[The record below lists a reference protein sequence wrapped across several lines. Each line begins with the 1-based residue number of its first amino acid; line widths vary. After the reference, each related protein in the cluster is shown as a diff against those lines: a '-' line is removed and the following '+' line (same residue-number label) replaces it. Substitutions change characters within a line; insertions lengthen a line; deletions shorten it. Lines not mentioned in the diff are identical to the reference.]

1 VPIPGTKRRRYLEEN
16 VDAADVTLGASDMAR
31 LDAALPPS
39 VVAGPRYNEKM
50 MAFIDR

>member
-1 VPIPGTKRRRYLEEN
+1 V
-16 VDAADVTLGASDMAR
+16 AAAEVTLSAAEMAR

-39 VVAGPRYNEKM
+39 VVAGPRYNERM